1 MRYLFISTT
10 FPDAA
15 NPARGTYNSALCRAL
30 AERHE
35 VRVIS
40 PRMFTEVLLR
50 QTSRT
55 TPANIRDAGI
65 RAEYPTY
72 WYTPKFW
79 QEYYGDQM
87 WWSVRR
93 LVDRT
98 LKEFQPD
105 AVLSYFAHPD
115 GQVGLQA
122 AQQMGIPSAVIVG
135 GSDVLVLPNHPK
147 RGQIVR
153 RVLHETTRIITVSDG
168 LREKCIELG
177 CAPDAVRTIYQGVE
191 TDVFFQ
197 ADKQA
202 ARAERNI
209 PQDAEVLVWVG
220 RMVSIKG
227 LDLLIDAFQRVCAQ
241 RPQARLYLLGDGP
254 SRQEV
259 EQQAKR
265 LGIEDKVT
273 CIGSVGHDQIA
284 DWYRAADLCVLSSHS
299 EGLPNV
305 LRESLAC
312 GTPFVSTDVGSIREI
327 ADEKYS
333 LLVQERDPQQFANA
347 IEHGLQENYRDAAAS
362 FTPRTWNNCA
372 DEVQEMFG
380 ELFTQNQV
388 TTQAAPLHSREK
400 VAAGK

>member
-273 CIGSVGHDQIA
+273 CVGSVGHDQIA
-284 DWYRAADLCVLSSHS
+284 DWYRASDLCVLSSHS

-327 ADEKYS
+327 ADERYS
-333 LLVQERDPQQFANA
+333 ILVQERDPQQFADA
-347 IEHGLQENYRDAAAS
+347 IEQGLQESYRKAAAS
-362 FTPRTWNNCA
+362 FTPRTWHNCA

-380 ELFTQNQV
+380 ELFTQNQI
-388 TTQAAPLHSREK
+388 TTQAAPLRSQEK